1 MEGNLLTK
9 TAELAMTVTL
19 QYVREGDFVID
30 ATCGNGHDT
39 LALSKACGE
48 QGSVLAVDLQEQAIR
63 NSRRL
68 LSGEG
73 VSNTTFVHGDFL
85 YLENYVTEH
94 FSDKRPRAVVFN
106 LGYLPGGDKSV
117 TTTAESS
124 AAAVRQALSLIEP
137 GGIVMAVLYW
147 GHTEGKKE
155 RDAVL
160 HLAQTLS
167 PKEYHAAYTSFPNQK
182 KNPPEVLWIT
192 KKRQPLEAQK

>member
-1 MEGNLLTK
+1 MDGNLLTK

-39 LALSKACGE
+39 LALAKACGP
-48 QGSVLAVDLQEQAIR
+48 QGHVLAIDLQEQAIR

-68 LSGEG
+68 LREKGI
-73 VSNTTFVHGDFL
+73 SNTTLIQENFL
-85 YLENYVTEH
+85 YLRTCVRENFGEL
-94 FSDKRPRAVVFN
+94 RPRAVVFN

-124 AAAVRQALSLIEP
+124 AEAISKALSLIEP
-137 GGIVMAVLYW
+137 GGIVTVVLYW
-147 GHTEGKKE
+147 GHREGKAE
-155 RDAVL
+155 REAVL

-167 PKEYHAAYTSFPNQK
+167 SKEYHTAYTSFPNQK

-192 KKRQPLEAQK
+192 RKEQPM